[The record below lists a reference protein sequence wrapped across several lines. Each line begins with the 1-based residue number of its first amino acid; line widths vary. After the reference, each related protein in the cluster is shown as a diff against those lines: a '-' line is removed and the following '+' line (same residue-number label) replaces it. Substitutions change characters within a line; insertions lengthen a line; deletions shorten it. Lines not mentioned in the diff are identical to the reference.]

1 MYRQVTS
8 GYARPRGSA
17 RFKLKDRVTRVPL
30 WVNKTF
36 TMDRQLLSAIQFEAA
51 FEHVGSRVVFVLE
64 VQDNCQVILH
74 CESMEVC
81 ADVIQAMCAFL
92 DVAELE
98 VVADFQE
105 EMDHLAQVLEQ
116 VQEYNTARQRISADV
131 AETSN
136 LLKHLVIKAEDARI
150 LGSFPDML
158 RHYRTLMDL
167 NRDLLAEHTKRAAT
181 HDALLASLKAVNK
194 MIQRAANLRVGAAK
208 TGLVAASRAAVKAN
222 NMHALFR
229 ILREGAPRQGGQ

>member
-1 MYRQVTS
+1 MVLHAEKLLPGGSLFHHPDRPRAEVTVHVRPTHDVDAEIEVHLLLCSRNDQAGPSFAVQRTLVPHSRFCMYRQVTS

-98 VVADFQE
+98 VVADF
-105 EMDHLAQVLEQ
+105 LGFQVC
-116 VQEYNTARQRISADV
+116 
-131 AETSN
+131 
-136 LLKHLVIKAEDARI
+136 
-150 LGSFPDML
+150 F
-158 RHYRTLMDL
+158 
-167 NRDLLAEHTKRAAT
+167 
-181 HDALLASLKAVNK
+181 
-194 MIQRAANLRVGAAK
+194 
-208 TGLVAASRAAVKAN
+208 
-222 NMHALFR
+222 
-229 ILREGAPRQGGQ
+229 